1 MIFRQS
7 LNEERSFKDVISSSI
22 NFERQSLDEFKGK
35 SNLIES
41 RCFKDHQQM
50 LEAQLR
56 SL

>member
-50 LEAQLR
+50 LEDQLR